1 MSYETITYEIIEPGI
16 GLLNLNRPQAYN
28 AVNRLMMRELSA
40 FWAER
45 CRDNATHVIILQGS
59 GKGFCA
65 GLDLKDSAEAMAGLN
80 MQAALDYQTGL
91 TGIIATMRKAPQPI
105 IAVVHG
111 AAIGLGFSFALAA
124 DMRVI
129 AENARFSA
137 AYINVGLGGADMA
150 CSYLLPRMI
159 GTGRA
164 YEMMLT
170 GETLTAA
177 EVMGLGLAS
186 RMAGRDNLMETAL
199 ELARVMLTKN
209 PLGLRLTK
217 QAVNTSLN
225 AGSLEQAIQTEN
237 LTQVFLAAKA
247 MLESGRALSSTL
259 ENKSA

>member
-1 MSYETITYEIIEPGI
+1 MDYQTLTYDIVEPGI
-16 GLLNLNRPQAYN
+16 GLLSLNRPQAYN
-28 AVNRLMMRELSA
+28 AVNRLMMRELTS

-45 CRDNATHVIILQGS
+45 VHDAGVNVIVLTGS

-80 MQAALDYQTGL
+80 MQDALDYQAGL
-91 TGIIATMRKAPQPI
+91 TGIIAAMRKAPQPI

-111 AAIGLGFSFALAA
+111 AAMGLGFSFALAA

-177 EVMGLGLAS
+177 EVMALGLAS
-186 RMAGRDNLMETAL
+186 RMAPREAILETAL
-199 ELARVMLTKN
+199 GLARIMQTKN

-217 QAVNTSLN
+217 QAIDTSLN
-225 AGSLEQAIQTEN
+225 AGSLEQAIQMEN

-247 MLESGRALSSTL
+247 MLESGRAISSTL
-259 ENKSA
+259 KDTSA

>member
-1 MSYETITYEIIEPGI
+1 MDYQTIAYEIIEPGI
-16 GLLNLNRPQAYN
+16 GLLKLNRPQAYN
-28 AVNRLMMRELSA
+28 AVNRLMMRELTD

-45 CRDNATHVIILQGS
+45 VHDTDVNVIILKGS

-65 GLDLKDSAEAMAGLN
+65 GLDLKESAEAALDLN
-80 MQAALDYQTGL
+80 MQDALDYQSGL
-91 TGIIATMRKAPQPI
+91 TGIVAAMRKAPQPI

-111 AAIGLGFSFALAA
+111 AAMGLGFSFALAA

-129 AENARFSA
+129 AEDARFAA

-170 GETLTAA
+170 GEILSAT

-186 RMAGRDNLMETAL
+186 RMAARDALLETAL
-199 ELARVMLTKN
+199 GLARLMQTKN

-217 QAVNTSLN
+217 QAINTSLN
-225 AGSLEQAIQTEN
+225 AGSLEQAIQMEN

-247 MLESGRALSSTL
+247 MLESGRAIRSTL
-259 ENKSA
+259 KS